1 MLLKPL
7 TSIIYTHANLA
18 YCFYTQFLTPEPS
31 MTIQDS
37 GANGSVAV
45 AAAAAAA
52 AVATNGDGGAEPRK
66 PSPAGDEVRNQILS
80 LWRNLRDGKAYF
92 DFLFPKLSNLRPFL
106 YRKHP

>member
-1 MLLKPL
+1 
-7 TSIIYTHANLA
+7 
-18 YCFYTQFLTPEPS
+18 

-45 AAAAAAA
+45 AAAA

-80 LWRNLRDGKAYF
+80 LWRNLRDGKAF
-92 DFLFPKLSNLRPFL
+92 LFLMFLFPKLSNLRPFL
-106 YRKHP
+106 YRKHLQ